1 MQEMLLARLY
11 SSNGTNEKISL
22 IALGIW
28 DFPWNYGNTFFL
40 AAANFALFDYMRANF
55 LA

>member
-22 IALGIW
+22 IELGIW
-28 DFPWNYGNTFFL
+28 DFPWNYGNTFFSGCSQL
-40 AAANFALFDYMRANF
+40 RFIRLYES
-55 LA
+55 